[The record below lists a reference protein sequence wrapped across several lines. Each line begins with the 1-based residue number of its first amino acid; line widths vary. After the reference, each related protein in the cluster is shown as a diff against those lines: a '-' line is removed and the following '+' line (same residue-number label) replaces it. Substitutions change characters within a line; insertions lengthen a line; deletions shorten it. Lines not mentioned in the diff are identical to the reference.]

1 MIAIEPEVAMQFAD
15 HFSSQAAE
23 YARFRPVYPPAL
35 FAWLAAIAPSCAL
48 AWDCATGSGQAA
60 SALVAHFERV
70 VASDASAAQLAQA
83 AAHPRIE
90 YCVAAAESPPP
101 AARGADL
108 MTVAQAL
115 HWFDLGRFYPAVRAT
130 LRPGGVVAVWGYGR
144 TQISA
149 KVDAVVGRYYQ
160 DVVGSYWPPE
170 RRHIEND
177 YRDLPFPFAEIEAP
191 RFAMSA
197 AWTLDALLGYLDT
210 WSASRRYLAAHGRHP
225 LEQVERDLRAA
236 WGPVRERTV
245 TWPLFLRAGRVT

>member
-1 MIAIEPEVAMQFAD
+1 MQFAD

-23 YARFRPVYPPAL
+23 YARFRPVYPPEL

-108 MTVAQAL
+108 VTVAQAL

-130 LRPGGVVAVWGYGR
+130 LRPAGWWRCGVTGGRRYRPRSMPWWVAITRMSSGR
-144 TQISA
+144 TGRPSAAISRTITA
-149 KVDAVVGRYYQ
+149 TCRSRSPKSRRRVRD
-160 DVVGSYWPPE
+160 E
-170 RRHIEND
+170 RRVD
-177 YRDLPFPFAEIEAP
+177 PGR
-191 RFAMSA
+191 A
-197 AWTLDALLGYLDT
+197 AWLPRHLVGQPPL
-210 WSASRRYLAAHGRHP
+210 SGRPRPAP